1 MTALVAAHARKTFGQ
16 VAAPHELVGHFW
28 DQTAQHDVARLIVA
42 RVRGHEAIK
51 VRVIVGRGPPDAL
64 TDSKIAP
71 VPAKSFRTPC

>member
-1 MTALVAAHARKTFGQ
+1 MTALVAAHAREAFGEI
-16 VAAPHELVGHFW
+16 AALHEFVDHFG
-28 DQTAQHDVARLIVA
+28 DQTAQHAVARLIVA

-64 TDSKIAP
+64 TDSKNAP

>member
-1 MTALVAAHARKTFGQ
+1 MTALVAAHAREAFGEI
-16 VAAPHELVGHFW
+16 AALHEFVDHFG
-28 DQTAQHDVARLIVA
+28 DQTAQHAVARLIVA

-51 VRVIVGRGPPDAL
+51 VRMIVGRGPPDAL

>member
-1 MTALVAAHARKTFGQ
+1 
-16 VAAPHELVGHFW
+16 
-28 DQTAQHDVARLIVA
+28 LIVA

-64 TDSKIAP
+64 TDSKNAP